1 MYEPITKNI
10 TIPQSTI
17 QNILKKAE
25 DLLASPNAITAAP
38 VEGVVG
44 RMVKS
49 KSNPCRPHLVQV
61 YKTGKVVCDENC
73 LMWTS
78 LKICSHCIAQVST
91 SVGSKINLTK
101 ITTSDVGRNVG
112 KKPSQN
118 RYSQRKS
125 KVPILTRVPHASFA
139 SSEQLCA
146 SEAPFYENTS
156 AFQVPRSL
164 TSTFDGPFSNTYQQS
179 AFYPNWCNY
188 PYPPFNAEMPHP
200 MLTEF

>member
-1 MYEPITKNI
+1 M
-10 TIPQSTI
+10 
-17 QNILKKAE
+17 
-25 DLLASPNAITAAP
+25 
-38 VEGVVG
+38 
-44 RMVKS
+44 
-49 KSNPCRPHLVQV
+49 
-61 YKTGKVVCDENC
+61 
-73 LMWTS
+73 
-78 LKICSHCIAQVST
+78 
-91 SVGSKINLTK
+91 TK
-101 ITTSDVGRNVG
+101 ITTSGVGPNVG

-125 KVPILTRVPHASFA
+125 KVPILTCVPHASFA

-146 SEAPFYENTS
+146 SEAPFCENTS

-200 MLTEF
+200 MLTQNFSGVSLGYNSPSLTLNYNTPSSTLNYNTTSSSQSHRYLFGCGSRTSILLLVLGVDQSLRVLQMEPYQYLL